1 MDSHLWNE
9 MVKIKA
15 TLNKSTALLFT
26 HALQEKAVDLKN
38 DAAGPAKWRQVHA
51 DGQEIITLS
60 A

>member
-1 MDSHLWNE
+1 